1 MNLAQLQEV
10 LWQNPRRIVFA
21 GELTVAMLSAAR
33 DLSQRG
39 LARPII
45 VGNPLQVHALAEE
58 NKIRLHGVSVKKP
71 LHDVHF
77 DAYSR
82 FYRKEVNP
90 ELNYAAAKE
99 LLQQPLL
106 YAALLIRHGQADLC
120 LTVPPG
126 DVQILWQAEAIFSN
140 EAPFVSAAALVYD
153 EATGTMSIFADI
165 LIQARPDAQGLAR
178 IALDSAHTF
187 SKLSGAQA
195 QVALLSFSTKGSA
208 QHPRV
213 QTVRDARAILQ
224 KENPELKVD
233 GELQFDAAFV
243 PEILHKKA
251 PQSALSGAA
260 NVFVFPSLNA
270 ADPALKIVQTLTSS
284 TVIAPILQGLRMPVH
299 YVPENADSEQIIRQV
314 IIASSLLND

>member
-1 MNLAQLQEV
+1 
-10 LWQNPRRIVFA
+10 
-21 GELTVAMLSAAR
+21 
-33 DLSQRG
+33 
-39 LARPII
+39 
-45 VGNPLQVHALAEE
+45 
-58 NKIRLHGVSVKKP
+58 VSVKKP
-71 LHDVHF
+71 LHDAQF
-77 DAYSR
+77 DLYSR
-82 FYRKEVNP
+82 FYRKEVEP
-90 ELNYAAAKE
+90 ELSYAAAKE

-120 LTVPPG
+120 FTSPG
-126 DVQILWQAEAIFSN
+126 DVQTLLQAEAVFSK
-140 EAPFVSAAALVYD
+140 EAPFVSASALVYD

-165 LIQARPDAQGLAR
+165 LIQERPDAQGLAR

-187 SKLSGAQA
+187 NKLSGAQA

-213 QTVRDARAILQ
+213 QTVRDALTILQ
-224 KENPELKVD
+224 KENPALKVD

-284 TVIAPILQGLRMPVH
+284 TVIAPILQGLHMPVH
-299 YVPENADSEQIIRQV
+299 YVPENADSDQIIRQA